1 MDREIINDLR
11 AWKQQPD
18 RMPLLVRGAR
28 QVGKTYVV
36 NQFGRGEFENFV
48 VINFELQ
55 REYMACFDNLAAEKI
70 IELISALSKQSILP
84 GKTLLFFDEIQE
96 CPKAI
101 SALRYFKENV
111 PELHVIGAGS

>member
-1 MDREIINDLR
+1 MTLYQGYIMDREIINDLR

-48 VINFELQ
+48 VINLQ
-55 REYMACFDNLAAEKI
+55 WNRVLDQIKY
-70 IELISALSKQSILP
+70 
-84 GKTLLFFDEIQE
+84 
-96 CPKAI
+96 
-101 SALRYFKENV
+101 R
-111 PELHVIGAGS
+111 